1 MGNSLRISSILLRRS
16 SSMTVAHEP
25 GSSMERVSG
34 LSGEEEEEE
43 EEEDAPK
50 SCWETAW
57 TPGRNSWASKWNA
70 EVGECEDDMQPCLQL

>member
-1 MGNSLRISSILLRRS
+1 MGKSLRISSTLLRRS

-25 GSSMERVSG
+25 GSSMEKGSG
-34 LSGEEEEEE
+34 LSGE

-57 TPGRNSWASKWNA
+57 MPGRNSWASKWDA